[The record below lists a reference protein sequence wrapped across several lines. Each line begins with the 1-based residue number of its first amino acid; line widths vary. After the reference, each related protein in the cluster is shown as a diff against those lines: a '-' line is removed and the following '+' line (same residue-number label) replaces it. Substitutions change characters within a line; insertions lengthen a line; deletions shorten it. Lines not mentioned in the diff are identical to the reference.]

1 MKSDITIHLIM
12 VVGTKDSRY
21 EMVDL
26 QKYATYFVEAVL
38 FQAESGNR
46 QCVLYPALSSFDYLS
61 LNWSRFEQCILI

>member
-12 VVGTKDSRY
+12 VVGTRY

-26 QKYATYFVEAVL
+26 QKVARYSVEAVL

-61 LNWSRFEQCILI
+61 LNWSRFEQCYLI

>member
-12 VVGTKDSRY
+12 VVGTRY

-26 QKYATYFVEAVL
+26 QKDARYSVEAVL

-61 LNWSRFEQCILI
+61 LNWSRFEQYILI